1 MKIVDL
7 LNKKANGEEIPK
19 KIKYKDNIFIAK
31 GDRINGF
38 IDYVC
43 EELDYCF
50 FHYIDWDAL
59 NDEVEIIE
67 EDKKDEEIEIYVNGK
82 EVDITDIYEPLKQG
96 EYIYKE
102 NGKWY
107 VHKLKNVSFVIEEDK
122 RIEKIETYDKDGNI
136 FIDEQCFKYVPID
149 KHCLTANE
157 QVFVDKINKVIDY
170 MNKEK

>member
-1 MKIVDL
+1 MCLFDIANNKFSIGPDQQKYFRLLVLIIDCNFLDKISTR
-7 LNKKANGEEIPK
+7 K
-19 KIKYKDNIFIAK
+19 KIKYKDNIFVAK

-82 EVDITDIYEPLKQG
+82 KVDITDIYEPLKQG

-122 RIEKIETYDKDGNI
+122 KIEK
-136 FIDEQCFKYVPID
+136 
-149 KHCLTANE
+149 
-157 QVFVDKINKVIDY
+157 NK
-170 MNKEK
+170 